1 MSANHSTAIKT
12 LRILDL
18 VVEEEVHEFYIK
30 MRGNPSIYRKQR
42 VVRKDSYC
50 ALPERSQ
57 TFGKVTI
64 FQKGRH
70 LS

>member
-1 MSANHSTAIKT
+1 M
-12 LRILDL
+12 LDL
-18 VVEEEVHEFYIK
+18 VVEEEVNEFYIK
-30 MRGNPSIYRKQR
+30 MRGNPSIYRRQR
-42 VVRKDSYC
+42 VVQKGSYC

-64 FQKGRH
+64 FQNGRH